1 MKNIFELSK
10 DIKEMAIYQQKKTKG
25 GHWSGTTTLPT
36 IIIPPGG
43 PDPSFYWS
51 WGDFSFSD
59 PGFSY
64 GGGGGGIGGGDSD
77 YPTNQG
83 DINDPHNMI
92 ESAEDLLKNLM
103 EQLKGYMD
111 RGFGDPVKNKEVMD
125 AYQKGLDLLNM
136 LKDSGKN
143 YRFDIDTEGKNDT
156 KGLGGTGYDPNT
168 GEYVITMPVAL
179 SRESLG
185 LFMHELEHL
194 NQIENGELSY
204 DKYGNPVD
212 YDIMDEVNANQF
224 QEYFDRGAGYRTLT
238 PEDVLN
244 MTHKNEKG
252 EEVFTYEY
260 FRSLSTGNN
269 NGGGGFVIVDYSSF
283 SRS

>member
-1 MKNIFELSK
+1 
-10 DIKEMAIYQQKKTKG
+10 MAIYQQKKTKG

-83 DINDPHNMI
+83 DINDPHNMMDFTENYLKDNLEAI
-92 ESAEDLLKNLM
+92 KNLIDNGAIDPI
-103 EQLKGYMD
+103 KG
-111 RGFGDPVKNKEVMD
+111 KALMD
-125 AYQKGLDLLNM
+125 AYQKGLDILDRLR
-136 LKDSGKN
+136 DSDKN
-143 YRFDIDTEGKNDT
+143 YRFDVNPDYHEPGKNP
-156 KGLGGTGYDPNT
+156 KGGTSYDPNT
-168 GEYVITMPVAL
+168 NEYVVTIPGTP
-179 SRESLG
+179 SQYLG
-185 LFMHELEHL
+185 LLMHELEHL
-194 NQIENGELSY
+194 NQIENGELSF
-204 DKYGNPVD
+204 DKNGNFAD
-212 YDIMDEVNANQF
+212 YDVMDEVNAYQF
-224 QEYFDRGAGYRTLT
+224 QEYIEQGTGYKTIT
-238 PEDVLN
+238 PDDVLN
-244 MTHKNEKG
+244 MTEINDEG
-252 EEVFTYEY
+252 EVEY
-260 FRSLSTGNN
+260 IYKEFRTSSTGNN